1 MLSLLTSLALFSLG
15 MISDT
20 PGVLETGEFQT
31 AAAGTVEMWE
41 SCGFGSFP
49 KRDQAAKF
57 YAGQSLRVRAQ
68 KGGARHFHGANCS
81 VKGSIPL
88 ALPKEPVFQKVSP
101 IMWTSTRAVEP
112 H

>member
-1 MLSLLTSLALFSLG
+1 

-31 AAAGTVEMWE
+31 AAVGTVEMWE

-57 YAGQSLRVRAQ
+57 YAGQSLSVRAQ
-68 KGGARHFHGANCS
+68 KGGAPFPRC
-81 VKGSIPL
+81 KT
-88 ALPKEPVFQKVSP
+88 AL
-101 IMWTSTRAVEP
+101 
-112 H
+112 